1 MSDNNIIEKAHNLF
15 EENQYNDCLE
25 IISDYINA
33 TPDNDSDLIECLL
46 LRGDVYRKLAKFG
59 NALRDYRSVIQIDK
73 DNTIAQ
79 TKIGLVENILSIENT
94 FYYENPYTDMDLLPE
109 M

>member
-46 LRGDVYRKLAKFG
+46 LRGDVYR
-59 NALRDYRSVIQIDK
+59 
-73 DNTIAQ
+73 
-79 TKIGLVENILSIENT
+79 
-94 FYYENPYTDMDLLPE
+94 
-109 M
+109 